1 MKLEELSPEV
11 FLLELYNP
19 NGLYELS
26 DALCMRE
33 SSFGWCDASRLLV
46 RPKSG
51 EIAMMVEIY
60 NGTKFWCHADNS
72 ILESIRFRI
81 ERETKKAGGAW
92 CEREYR
98 EADNALA

>member
-51 EIAMMVEIY
+51 EIALMIEFY
-60 NGTKFWCHADNS
+60 HGTKFWCHADAW
-72 ILESIRFRI
+72 ILDNIRFRI
-81 ERETKKAGGAW
+81 ERETKKAGG
-92 CEREYR
+92 EE
-98 EADNALA
+98 

>member
-26 DALCMRE
+26 DALCMSE

-51 EIAMMVEIY
+51 EIALMVEFY
-60 NGTKFWCHADNS
+60 NGTKFWCHADAQ
-72 ILESIRFRI
+72 ILDNIRFSI
-81 ERETKKAGGAW
+81 ERETKNAGG
-92 CEREYR
+92 EE
-98 EADNALA
+98 

>member
-51 EIAMMVEIY
+51 EIALMVEFY
-60 NGTKFWCHADNS
+60 NGTKFWCHADGQ
-72 ILESIRFRI
+72 ILDSIRFRI
-81 ERETKKAGGAW
+81 ERENKKEGV
-92 CEREYR
+92 
-98 EADNALA
+98 